1 MLIEDGQQFISMIF
15 AALET
20 EEDKENINKMLQ
32 GFSLNDE
39 AKWLGLGLEEV
50 KSPVINTHTDFNR
63 GNILIKDDPLEIKLV
78 DLDYSGYNF
87 RGVDF
92 GRYFSCWRQKE
103 LLFGFD
109 RFPTDEEMGLFLKAY
124 IKECVNL
131 HGEDYLKNEVNSE
144 AFMIRESKYFTLI
157 AYFIGSFFLILQYK
171 QYPDEK
177 LKYLVSLT
185 IDLFK

>member
-1 MLIEDGQQFISMIF
+1 MLCEKGKEFMTMMF
-15 AALET
+15 GGLET
-20 EEDKENINKMLQ
+20 EEDKESINKMLQ
-32 GFSLNDE
+32 GISLDDE

-50 KSPVINTHTDFNR
+50 KSPVLCTHTDFNR
-63 GNILIKDDPLEIKLV
+63 GNVLVKDDPLEIKLV

-124 IKECVNL
+124 IKESVNL
-131 HGEDYLKNEVNSE
+131 NGEDYLKKEVNSE
-144 AFMIRESKYFTLI
+144 AFMIRETKYFTLI
-157 AYFIGSFFLILQYK
+157 AYFIDSAFLVYQYAINPNDK
-171 QYPDEK
+171 Q
-177 LKYLVSLT
+177 KYLVSLT
-185 IDLFK
+185 IIYY

>member
-1 MLIEDGQQFISMIF
+1 MTMMFGG
-15 AALET
+15 LET
-20 EEDKENINKMLQ
+20 EEDKESINKMLQ
-32 GFSLNDE
+32 GISLDDE

-50 KSPVINTHTDFNR
+50 KSPVVCAHSDFNR

-109 RFPTDEEMGLFLKAY
+109 RFPTDEEMGVFLKAY
-124 IKECVNL
+124 IKESVNL
-131 HGEDYLKNEVNSE
+131 NGEDYLKKEANSE
-144 AFMIRESKYFTLI
+144 SFITRESKYFTLI
-157 AYFIGSFFLILQYK
+157 SYFIGSFFLILQYK